1 MRVMPTHAGNVACA
15 GVQEIIVFSLL
26 LLRMLLPFGVDLC
39 ARIQVRL
46 PNISRVKLRY
56 RISRVLVHLAS
67 SFTQVV

>member
-26 LLRMLLPFGVDLC
+26 LLRMLLPFGRDIC

-46 PNISRVKLRY
+46 PNIPYLTGK
-56 RISRVLVHLAS
+56 
-67 SFTQVV
+67 T